1 VVRRGISA
9 LVVEAMS
16 KPAHRK
22 ASHVAQP
29 AHPDGKREG
38 RGAEN
43 YQPSCVRKVAQTWA
57 LLEVG
62 RPRDW
67 VELVARAKRG
77 VFGLLI
83 RCVWHVGPRG
93 R

>member
-1 VVRRGISA
+1 MVRRGISA

-29 AHPDGKREG
+29 AHPDGEERRPRRGKLPAKLCSEG
-38 RGAEN
+38 STNLGLAG
-43 YQPSCVRKVAQTWA
+43 S
-57 LLEVG
+57 G

>member
-29 AHPDGKREG
+29 AHPDGEERRPRRGKLPAKLCSEG
-38 RGAEN
+38 STNLGLAG
-43 YQPSCVRKVAQTWA
+43 S
-57 LLEVG
+57 G

-67 VELVARAKRG
+67 VELVAR
-77 VFGLLI
+77 VHPI
-83 RCVWHVGPRG
+83 RVQKGGCLGC
-93 R
+93 